1 MWACNTR
8 KGGLVFLIFLLL
20 CCSGGHPACGGEVH
34 EPGIKVIAGAGGEY
48 SADRLIITFRADP
61 GDASVRAAQ
70 VHAAV
75 GARVTRDL
83 GPLGLPG
90 RQVVTLPDGADLAAT
105 AARYRA
111 DPSVER
117 VEKDWVCRLDRVPDD
132 PRYGELWGLSRIA
145 APAAWDWTT
154 GSREVVVAVIDTGV
168 AINHPDL
175 AANIW
180 TNTGEVPGN
189 GLDDDR
195 NGYVDDVHGWDFRN
209 GDADPDDAHYHGTHC
224 AGTVGAVGANKI
236 GVTGVAWQVR
246 IMPLK
251 YMQGGSDYG
260 FVSEAAEAIL
270 YANRMGADVLSCSWY
285 EPDSALIQDA
295 IAASPALVV
304 CSAGNNGHDTDLT
317 PQYPAC
323 YPLPQILS
331 VAATGPSDERASF
344 SNFGAASVDLG
355 APGVN
360 VLSTSPGGNYAWS
373 SGTSMAVP
381 HVAGVAALALS
392 LNRSISVPELKSAL
406 LAGVD
411 PIASLA
417 GRSVSGGR
425 LNASRTLELVAP
437 APVRLPGAF
446 GPPSDPDGDR
456 RFEDANGN
464 HRLDFADVVLVFS
477 SLDWIAAHAPAG
489 PYDYNG
495 NGRADFADVTALFN
509 ELGSG

>member
-1 MWACNTR
+1 MMRPGEAVLLTF
-8 KGGLVFLIFLLL
+8 FLFLLL
-20 CCSGGHPACGGEVH
+20 FFALCFPASGEASVASMEVVTGPDGDFAAH
-34 EPGIKVIAGAGGEY
+34 
-48 SADRLIITFRADP
+48 RLIVTFRADLLESTTRMT
-61 GDASVRAAQ
+61 A
-70 VHAAV
+70 VHAAA
-75 GARVTRDL
+75 GGRVTRDL
-83 GPLGLPG
+83 GALGLPG
-90 RQVVTLPDGADLAAT
+90 RQVVTLAPGADLEAT

-145 APAAWDWTT
+145 APAAWDRTT

-168 AINHPDL
+168 SRGHPDL

-195 NGYVDDVHGWDFRN
+195 NGYVDDVNGWDFRN

-224 AGTVGAVGANKI
+224 AGTVGAVGANQI

-285 EPDSALIQDA
+285 EPDSGLIRDA

-304 CSAGNNGHDTDLT
+304 CSAGNNGHDTDRT

-323 YPLPQILS
+323 YPLPQIVS
-331 VAATGPSDERASF
+331 VAATGPQDERASF
-344 SNFGAASVDLG
+344 SNYGAISVDLG

-360 VLSTSPGGNYAWS
+360 VLSTSPGGGYAWS

-392 LNRSISVPELKSAL
+392 LNRSLSVPDLKRAL
-406 LAGVD
+406 LEGAD
-411 PIASLA
+411 PVPSLA
-417 GRSVSGGR
+417 GRTVSGGR
-425 LNASRTLELVAP
+425 LNAWRTLALVAP

-446 GPPSDPDGDR
+446 GPPTDPDGDG

-464 HRLDFADVVLVFS
+464 NRLDFADVVLVFS
-477 SLDWIAAHAPAG
+477 SLDWIAANTSIG
-489 PYDYNG
+489 PFDFNG
-495 NGRADFADVTALFN
+495 NGRTDFADVVTLFS
-509 ELGSG
+509 EIGSG

>member
-1 MWACNTR
+1 MMRPGEAV
-8 KGGLVFLIFLLL
+8 LLPVVLFFLFGAVL
-20 CCSGGHPACGGEVH
+20 CLPASGEESVASMDVVTGPDGDYAAH
-34 EPGIKVIAGAGGEY
+34 
-48 SADRLIITFRADP
+48 RLIVTFRS
-61 GDASVRAAQ
+61 GLDAAAARMTG
-70 VHAAV
+70 VHAAL
-75 GARVTRDL
+75 GGRVTRDL

-90 RQVVTLPDGADLAAT
+90 RQVVTLSAGADLEAT
-105 AARYRA
+105 ATRYRA

-145 APAAWDWTT
+145 APAAWNRTT

-168 AINHPDL
+168 SRGHPDL

-180 TNTGEVPGN
+180 TNAGEVPGN
-189 GLDDDR
+189 GLDDDH
-195 NGYVDDVHGWDFRN
+195 NGYVDDVNGWDFRN
-209 GDADPDDAHYHGTHC
+209 GDPDPDDSYGHGTHC
-224 AGTVGAVGANKI
+224 AGTAGAVGGNGI

-251 YMQGGSDYG
+251 YMQSGSDYG

-285 EPDSALIQDA
+285 EPDSTLVRDA

-304 CSAGNNGHDTDLT
+304 CSAGNNGHDTDRT

-323 YPLPQILS
+323 YPLPQVVS

-344 SNFGAASVDLG
+344 SNYGAVSVDLG

-360 VLSTSPGGNYAWS
+360 VLSTSPGGGYAWL

-381 HVAGVAALALS
+381 HVAGVAALSLS
-392 LNRSISVPELKSAL
+392 LNRSLSVFDLKRAL
-406 LAGVD
+406 LEGAD
-411 PIASLA
+411 PVPSLA
-417 GRSVSGGR
+417 GRTVSGGR
-425 LNASRTLELVAP
+425 LNASRTLALVAP

-446 GPPSDPDGDR
+446 GPPSDPDDDG

-477 SLDWIAAHAPAG
+477 SLDWIAANAPAG

-495 NGRADFADVTALFN
+495 NGRADFADVVTLFS
-509 ELGSG
+509 EIGSG